1 MRRPSATVPLAPA
14 EGWLTLV
21 CVLLVA
27 LTMAWVVDDARWVL
41 GRADYLDHLVLA
53 AVGGV
58 LAGFLGPKLGFGRW
72 ATYLVGSLAAAI
84 ILPLPTALVA
94 VPAADSIATLY
105 RTTAEAVGTAWVDLA
120 ILGNASTPQ
129 YLHYILAIGLLVWA
143 TSMFASYAVFGH
155 RRPLNGVIAVGLF
168 VVSNMA
174 LTSNEQL
181 PFLVLFSLASLFLL
195 IRSHVFDEQSEW
207 IRRQIGDPGSVSSV
221 YLRGGSLFIAVA
233 VTLSFVL
240 TMTAASAPLAGAFD
254 GVEDG
259 LINISRSVQRF
270 LPTGGSNRTLGIGFG
285 SSAQVSQQWTTDGSP
300 AVSIRRDPADIGQY
314 YWRAVTYDRL
324 EFRGWSQTGT
334 TTNVVSP
341 GDPIFDQQAEDV
353 DPTGRH
359 PFSFTVTPAGYRS
372 STVLSPSIPVTADA
386 PVRLTTVGP
395 DGYYASIERE
405 GDGAA
410 PYTVT
415 ALTEAIGNE
424 PGELN
429 VNALRAAG
437 TDYPR
442 IDRGPLPGGPGQD
455 ARRGRPGAQ
464 GKDHRRGAESCPDR
478 PGESVG
484 RGTPFLDLRVR
495 HGHSRSAVRGPV
507 DGRLLHDLQE
517 GVLPLLRGHDGHP
530 AARHG
535 RAHAYRGRVPA
546 RHRRGR
552 DRDRADR
559 RQRRPLVGRG
569 LLPGLWLA
577 DLRSDRWWDRPGCAA
592 AVRTADRERGSR
604 FGGVDPAGQ
613 SPPGPRGAD
622 RTGRTDRDVR
632 RRQRRVA
639 WTARRGRC
647 PPAADRRRC
656 GVRPVAAR
664 PSRRDHGRRRIRHG
678 HQAGQPARVRSA
690 ADPDHLRIRRGPRRR
705 PARGQTGTGDRRA
718 GQGRSRSMRARSL
731 EPSAWPVS
739 SAHSGG
745 CVSSCSVWRSGAG
758 PAAGRRP
765 GSVRL

>member
-1 MRRPSATVPLAPA
+1 MKRPTATVPLAPA

-72 ATYLVGSLAAAI
+72 ATYLVGSLAAAV

-94 VPAADSIATLY
+94 VPGADSIATLY
-105 RTTAEAVGTAWVDLA
+105 RTTAEAVGSAWVDLA

-233 VTLSFVL
+233 VTLSFAL

-270 LPTGGSNRTLGIGFG
+270 LPTGGSNRTLGISFG

-300 AVSIRRDPADIGQY
+300 AVSIQRDPADIGQY
-314 YWRAVTYDRL
+314 YWRAVSYDRL

-424 PGELN
+424 PGQLN
-429 VNALRAAG
+429 VNALRASG
-437 TDYPR
+437 TDYPESIAALYLAVPDKTLGVAALALKAKIIAEAPSRAPIDLANQLVEELHSPTYEYDTDIRDLPCEALSTVDCFTIYKKGFCRYYAGTMAILLRDMGVPTR
-442 IDRGPLPGGPGQD
+442 IAEGFLPGTVEAGTGIEQIAVSGAHSWVEVYFPGYGWLTFDPTGGGVAQVAPLPSGPPIESAAPGSVGSIPPASRRPDLEEPIDPVVPTGTFGGGSGGSLGPLVAVGALLLLIVGG
-455 ARRGRPGAQ
+455 AA
-464 GKDHRRGAESCPDR
+464 
-478 PGESVG
+478 
-484 RGTPFLDLRVR
+484 F
-495 HGHSRSAVRGPV
+495 
-507 DGRLLHDLQE
+507 
-517 GVLPLLRGHDGHP
+517 VLW
-530 AARHG
+530 
-535 RAHAYRGRVPA
+535 
-546 RHRRGR
+546 
-552 DRDRADR
+552 
-559 RQRRPLVGRG
+559 QR
-569 LLPGLWLA
+569 
-577 DLRSDRWWDRPGCAA
+577 
-592 AVRTADRERGSR
+592 
-604 FGGVDPAGQ
+604 
-613 SPPGPRGAD
+613 GPRGETTAEGAYGTVT
-622 RTGRTDRDVR
+622 RLASRLGFGPRPTQTIYEYAGALGDVLPAVR
-632 RRQRRVA
+632 PELETVARAKVESVYARQVLGAERLAGLQRAQRRLRLQLLRLA
-639 WTARRGRC
+639 FRRGTR
-647 PPAADRRRC
+647 
-656 GVRPVAAR
+656 
-664 PSRRDHGRRRIRHG
+664 
-678 HQAGQPARVRSA
+678 
-690 ADPDHLRIRRGPRRR
+690 
-705 PARGQTGTGDRRA
+705 
-718 GQGRSRSMRARSL
+718 GRS
-731 EPSAWPVS
+731 
-739 SAHSGG
+739 
-745 CVSSCSVWRSGAG
+745 
-758 PAAGRRP
+758 
-765 GSVRL
+765 